1 MTKSW
6 WRGALF
12 AAVASVS
19 CGLPMRKTPKPA
31 PSDNIVITAD
41 QIAHMNVTTAF
52 DVLRRRV
59 PQLNFHTDRNGQNIQ
74 ASRHG
79 SGSMVL
85 NDSPMLI
92 VNGARM
98 TDLDALAQI
107 PAGSV
112 DSITVMTG
120 ISGTTY
126 YGTDATGGVIILR
139 TKQGDSG
146 YDK

>member
-1 MTKSW
+1 MKLSW
-6 WRGALF
+6 CCGAIV

-19 CGLPMRKTPKPA
+19 CGLPLRRNPKPVPA
-31 PSDNIVITAD
+31 DNIVITAAD
-41 QIAHMNVTTAF
+41 IARMNVNTAF

-59 PQLNFHTDRNGQNIQ
+59 PQMNFHTDRNGQNIA

-92 VNGARM
+92 VDGARM
-98 TDLDALAQI
+98 TDLDALAQM

-126 YGTDATGGVIILR
+126 YGTDATGGVIIVR
-139 TKQGDSG
+139 TKQGGSG
-146 YDK
+146 DR